1 MGTLGAVPSKDRSVE
16 PLKPSD
22 MFNWAPYH
30 SILRDVKTIKTYGRV
45 VQVIGMVAEGMGP
58 RSAIGD
64 LCHIQKRG
72 EEIPIPAEIV
82 GFRDSKMLL
91 MPLGNTRGIE
101 PGCQI
106 TPMGSPAQ
114 VQVGHP
120 LLGRVLDALGR
131 PIDHG
136 GPLVLEAQYPL
147 HSEPPHPLLRK
158 RISVPV
164 DVGIKA
170 INGLLTLGKGQ
181 RIAIFSGSGVG
192 KSILLGMMARH
203 TAAQVSVVALIGER
217 GREVREF
224 IEKDLGEE
232 GLKRSVVIVATSDQ
246 PPLLRMRGAYLAT
259 TVAEYFRDQG
269 ADVLLMMDSIT
280 RFAMAAREVGL
291 AIGEPP
297 TSKGYTPS
305 VFAQLPKLLERVGM
319 TSGQGSIT
327 GIYNVLVEGDDVSEP
342 ISDAIR
348 SIADGHILLSRDLAN
363 QNHYP
368 AIDVLGSISR
378 VMIDIADKDHLS
390 ARNRLV
396 SLMASYKRAEDLIQI
411 GAYVAGSNPQVDD
424 AIEKMPEINMFLCQG
439 IDEKINF
446 EDSVKQLKSLFH

>member
-106 TPMGSPAQ
+106 IPMGSPAQ

-120 LLGRVLDALGR
+120 LLGRVLDALGS
-131 PIDHG
+131 PIDHR
-136 GPLVLEAQYPL
+136 GPLTLEAKYPL
-147 HSEPPHPLLRK
+147 YGEPPHPLLRK
-158 RISVPV
+158 RISVPI

-246 PPLLRMRGAYLAT
+246 PPLIRMRGAYFAT
-259 TVAEYFRDQG
+259 VVAEYFRDCG
-269 ADVLLMMDSIT
+269 HDVLLMMDSIT

-424 AIEKMPEINMFLCQG
+424 AIKMMPQIERFLGQG
-439 IDEKINF
+439 IHEKVNF
-446 EDSVKQLKSLFH
+446 EDSLNQLKSLFN